1 MSCQGYFPQSV
12 GVMSNLGQDTMSE
25 EERDMQARGGKNVE
39 ELNLFNL
46 EVDDKPGQD
55 KVLVGPNSDDDYL
68 TRQAAKLHQQFH
80 TLSRAAST
88 QQMYW

>member
-1 MSCQGYFPQSV
+1 MSSQEISPQSV
-12 GVMSNLGQDTMSE
+12 GVMSNLSQDTMSE
-25 EERDMQARGGKNVE
+25 EKNNVQAAGGKNVE